1 MNNALRREVFN
12 LPNYLTMGR
21 ILAIPGIVWLLF
33 QDSPFTNF
41 IAVTLFLLAALTDM
55 LDGYLARR
63 MGLDSA
69 LGKLLDPLA
78 DKILVSTVM
87 IALVPLGR
95 LDVWIPIVVIAR
107 EFTISGLRSMA
118 AAEGLIIAAG
128 QMGKEKTAYQMI
140 GLAFLMAGG
149 SAPFGW
155 WAGAPVYS
163 LDQVG
168 FVLILISVFYAV
180 VSAIEYLWLFT
191 VEAMKR
197 DLN

>member
-21 ILAIPGIVWLLF
+21 IVAIPGVVWLLF
-33 QDSPFTNF
+33 QDSPLTNF
-41 IAVTLFLLAALTDM
+41 LAVTLFLLAALTDL

-69 LGKLLDPLA
+69 LGKLLNPLA
-78 DKILVSTVM
+78 DKILVATVM

-95 LDVWIPIVVIAR
+95 LDTWIPIVVIAR
-107 EFTISGLRSMA
+107 EFTISGLRSLA
-118 AAEGLIIAAG
+118 AAEGLIIAAR
-128 QMGKEKTAYQMI
+128 QLGKEKTAYQMI

-155 WAGAPVYS
+155 WDGAPVYS

-168 FVLILISVFYAV
+168 YVLILISVFYAV
-180 VSAIEYLWLFT
+180 VSAIEYLWRFT
-191 VEAMKR
+191 IEAMKR
-197 DLN
+197 DV

>member
-1 MNNALRREVFN
+1 MQSALRREVFN

-21 ILAIPGIVWLLF
+21 IIAIPAVVWLLY
-33 QDSPFTNF
+33 QDSPLTNLC
-41 IAVTLFLLAALTDM
+41 AVTLFLAAALTDL

-95 LDVWIPIVVIAR
+95 LEAWIPMVVIGR

-118 AAEGLIIAAG
+118 AAEGMIIAAG

-155 WAGAPVYS
+155 WESAPHYS
-163 LDQVG
+163 LDVVG
-168 FVLILISVFYAV
+168 LFLIYISIFYAV
-180 VSAIEYLWLFT
+180 TSAVDYLWKFT
-191 VEAMKR
+191 AAAMR
-197 DLN
+197 REL

>member
-1 MNNALRREVFN
+1 MTSALRREVFN
-12 LPNYLTMGR
+12 LPNYLTMVR
-21 ILAIPGIVWLLF
+21 ILAIPVVVWLLV
-33 QDSPFTNF
+33 QDSPLTNL

-95 LDVWIPIVVIAR
+95 MEAWIPMVVIGR

-118 AAEGLIIAAG
+118 AAEGLIIAAR
-128 QMGKEKTAYQMI
+128 QLGKEKTAYQMI

-155 WAGAPVYS
+155 WDGAPIYS
-163 LDQVG
+163 VDQVG
-168 FVLILISVFYAV
+168 YALILISVAYAV
-180 VSAIEYLWLFT
+180 ISAVEYMWLFI

-197 DLN
+197 EV